1 MDFGLQDEAVS
12 GNPKSKIQNPKSERG
27 RMVEEEQE
35 YPYWRRVYIIVLI
48 YTAVLIAG
56 LWTFSRIFS

>member
-1 MDFGLQDEAVS
+1 
-12 GNPKSKIQNPKSERG
+12 
-27 RMVEEEQE
+27 MVEEEQE